1 MEIKGDFLGFE
12 FAGVRSE
19 DLGIIR
25 ISDGD
30 RYEETLQPE
39 IKDIT
44 AEVPG
49 MDGEYYFGSNFG
61 VKNISVS
68 FAFDEVSEEQ
78 FRKIRK
84 TFGRKK
90 IGKLIFDE
98 RPYKYYMAKIE
109 SPIELSFICFD
120 EPKRHIDESGNEEGV
135 RIIEREYDEETGEL
149 VSFTREPIYPYVY
162 DGGTQRVYKGE
173 GKIDFVCYF
182 PFAKSVYKVLPVGV
196 DNSDWEESS
205 GMLDENHYTNI
216 VDKYKILNPPAE
228 GEEQEDSIIRG
239 FEIYNCGD
247 LPTGFRLYLPSTT
260 AAAGVSLIYKEDGEN
275 TTAELVLNSITMKG
289 ADVGVLID
297 TNNELIVGVSSF
309 TSSES
314 VSYTTS
320 GNLYNEYI
328 NSGYFFKIEPNDST
342 SDRSILQID
351 GGSSEEVKIFYDYL
365 YF

>member
-216 VDKYKILNPPAE
+216 VDEYKILNPPAE
-228 GEEQEDSIIRG
+228 GEEQEDPIIRG

-289 ADVGVLID
+289 TDIGVLID